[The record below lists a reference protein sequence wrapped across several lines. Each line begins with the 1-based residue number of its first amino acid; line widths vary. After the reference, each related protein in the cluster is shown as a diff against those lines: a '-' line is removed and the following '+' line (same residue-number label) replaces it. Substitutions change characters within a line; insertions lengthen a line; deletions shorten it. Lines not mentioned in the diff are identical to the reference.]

1 MRKKNLILS
10 ILTVLF
16 ANIVYFIW
24 MPYPKSF
31 LKTAGSSTFLFD
43 LLTNLIYFAAF
54 AMILIVSVNAVT
66 RPGTILT
73 KSKIPAA
80 IAICIAMQLGF
91 DFLKFAAER
100 LLRWWAPLS
109 NDFLTVLGLFVLVLV
124 VRKLLKV
131 KDINWKRFYAVFLPA
146 AVIILAIFFVLDIQD
161 ILNVQHAADKYVF
174 DLFDTELS
182 HEMNAITANM
192 QFLYELRNAIL
203 DFLTCS
209 VIMIALYFSTVS
221 ENIKDN
227 EEYHTKEAHFAT
239 RIAAILLLSFA
250 VCGAKVLVLPFNAMN
265 RMQFPSLSARGEG
278 FNITQKET
286 IVWRTNNSFNSKK
299 KICHIMYCKLK
310 YQDDY
315 LYSFRID
322 GEYSPRKTY
331 MEGNQIVLYEDRER
345 TEVNGTEVI
354 ICYDKAFAYLKDG
367 KPYVVTTE
375 SISEKEYDAILL
387 GACERM
393 LDEGRFEF
401 FEYICEY
408 IQKYDPVFIEPYLAR
423 YCIGDFSSTE
433 LQRMSN
439 IDPDYITKCAK
450 RFAHQ

>member
-24 MPYPKSF
+24 MPYPKGF

-43 LLTNLIYFAAF
+43 FITNLIFF
-54 AMILIVSVNAVT
+54 AMFVVILLVSVSAVT
-66 RPGTILT
+66 SPGSILT
-73 KSKIPAA
+73 KSRIPAE
-80 IAICIAMQLGF
+80 IAICIAVQLGF

-100 LLRWWAPLS
+100 LFRLWAILS
-109 NDFLTVLGLFVLVLV
+109 NDFLTVWGLFVYVLIIV
-124 VRKLLKV
+124 KLLKV
-131 KDINWKRFYAVFLPA
+131 KSVRWKRFYAVFIPYAMVALT
-146 AVIILAIFFVLDIQD
+146 VFFVLDVQD
-161 ILNVQHAADKYVF
+161 ILHVQHASEKYM
-174 DLFDTELS
+174 FDTELA
-182 HEMNAITANM
+182 HKANAIAANT
-192 QFLYELRNAIL
+192 QFFYEIRNGIL
-203 DFLTCS
+203 DFLTCA
-209 VIMIALYFSTVS
+209 VIMIALCFSSVS
-221 ENIKDN
+221 VHAVDK
-227 EEYHTKEAHFAT
+227 EEYHTKEAHFVT

-250 VCGAKVLVLPFNAMN
+250 VCGAKVLILPYNAMN

-322 GEYSPRKTY
+322 GEYSPRKTHI
-331 MEGNQIVLYEDRER
+331 EGNQVILDEDRER
-345 TEVNGTEVI
+345 TQVNGIEVI
-354 ICYDKAFAYLKDG
+354 ICYDKAFAYLKDS

-375 SISEKEYDAILL
+375 GISEKEYDEVLL
-387 GACERM
+387 GVCERM
-393 LDEGRFEF
+393 LSEGRFEF

-408 IQKYDPVFIEPYLAR
+408 ILKYDSKFIEPYLER
-423 YCIGDFSSTE
+423 YCVGDFSSFE
-433 LQRMSN
+433 LQKMED
-439 IDPDYITKCAK
+439 IAPDYITKCA
-450 RFAHQ
+450 RQIANQ

>member
-10 ILTVLF
+10 ILTLLL

-43 LLTNLIYFAAF
+43 FITNLIFFAAF
-54 AMILIVSVNAVT
+54 AVILLVSVNAVT
-66 RPGTILT
+66 SPGSILT

-80 IAICIAMQLGF
+80 IAICIAVQLGF
-91 DFLKFAAER
+91 DFLKFVAER
-100 LLRWWAPLS
+100 LLRWWAPIS
-109 NDFLTVLGLFVLVLV
+109 NDFFTVLELLVLALIV
-124 VRKLLKV
+124 IKLLKV
-131 KDINWKRFYAVFLPA
+131 NSINWKRFYAVFLPTVA
-146 AVIILAIFFVLDIQD
+146 IILAVFFVLDVQD
-161 ILNVQHAADKYVF
+161 ILHVQHASEKYVF
-174 DLFDTELS
+174 DLFDTELTD
-182 HEMNAITANM
+182 EANAIAANT
-192 QFLYELRNAIL
+192 QFLYEIRNAIL
-203 DFLTCS
+203 DFLTCAA
-209 VIMIALYFSTVS
+209 IMIALYFSAVS
-221 ENIKDN
+221 RNIEDN
-227 EEYHTKEAHFAT
+227 EEYHTKEAHFVT
-239 RIAAILLLSFA
+239 RIAAILLLSFT
-250 VCGAKVLVLPFNAMN
+250 VCGAKVLLIPYNAMN

-393 LDEGRFEF
+393 LEEGRFEF

-408 IQKYDPVFIEPYLAR
+408 IQKYDSVFIEPYLAR

-433 LQRMSN
+433 LQKMSN